1 MNDPMDKHPEKMKS
15 QMFLDVSPE
24 KLEAM
29 SPSELSEA
37 MEAALDAM
45 TEETYDPAVIDAYL
59 DALDRKAPMPA
70 HPNAESSYQDFQDK
84 LQEYVEQGASKPV
97 KQRPSKFRRIARV
110 GLVAALLAVLLAS
123 AAQAAGIDVVGTI
136 ARWTESVFSFG
147 TVQSGNDSSHYPSKS
162 DQVPADVPEE
172 YQELVAELQKRGIEE
187 YTIPTYIPEGFQA
200 DTPELY
206 VDETGYMEFTV
217 AYANGDDM
225 VIFAVLGDGG
235 THTGSFEKD
244 NSEVRIYTKNGTAHY
259 FFKNL
264 KTNLVAWTVN
274 ELEYSVRTTLPA
286 TELEK
291 IVNSMYEE

>member
-59 DALDRKAPMPA
+59 DALDRKAPMPT

-84 LQEYVEQGASKPV
+84 LQEYVEGASKPA
-97 KQRPSKFRRIARV
+97 KQTRKFRRIART
-110 GLVAALLAVLLAS
+110 GIVAALLAVLLAG

-147 TVQSGNDSSHYPSKS
+147 TVQSGNDSSHYPSVS
-162 DQVPADVPEE
+162 NQVPADVPEE
-172 YQELVAELQKRGIEE
+172 YQELVTELQKRGIEE

-206 VDETGYMEFTV
+206 VDENGYIEFTA

-225 VIFAVLGDGG
+225 VIFAIFGYKGKHAGLY
-235 THTGSFEKD
+235 EKD
-244 NSEVRIYTKNGTAHY
+244 NSEVRIYTKNDTNHY
-259 FFKNL
+259 FFQNREI
-264 KTNLVAWTVN
+264 NSVAWTVN
-274 ELEYSVRTTLPA
+274 ELEYSIRTTLPA
-286 TELEK
+286 AELEK
-291 IVNSMYEE
+291 IINSMYEE

>member
-29 SPSELSEA
+29 SSSELSEA

-59 DALDRKAPMPA
+59 DALDRKAPMPT

-84 LQEYVEQGASKPV
+84 LQEYVEGASKPA
-97 KQRPSKFRRIARV
+97 KQTRKFRRIART
-110 GLVAALLAVLLAS
+110 GIVAALWALLLAS
-123 AAQAAGIDVVGTI
+123 AAQPAGIDVVGTI
-136 ARWTESVFSFG
+136 ARWTENVFSFG
-147 TVQSGNDSSHYPSKS
+147 TVQSGNDSSHYPSVS
-162 DQVPADVPEE
+162 NQVPADVPEE
-172 YQELVAELQKRGIEE
+172 YQELVTELQKRGIEE

-206 VDETGYMEFTV
+206 VDENGYIEFTA

-225 VIFAVLGDGG
+225 VIFAIFGYKGKHAGLY
-235 THTGSFEKD
+235 EKD
-244 NSEVRIYTKNGTAHY
+244 NSEVRIYTKNDTNHY
-259 FFKNL
+259 FFQNREI
-264 KTNLVAWTVN
+264 NSVAWTVN
-274 ELEYSVRTTLPA
+274 ELEYSIRTTLPA
-286 TELEK
+286 AELEK
-291 IVNSMYEE
+291 IINSMYEE

>member
-29 SPSELSEA
+29 SSSELSEA

-59 DALDRKAPMPA
+59 DALDRKAPMPT

-84 LQEYVEQGASKPV
+84 LQEYVEGASKPA
-97 KQRPSKFRRIARV
+97 KQTRKFRRIART
-110 GLVAALLAVLLAS
+110 GIVAVLLAVLLAS

-136 ARWTESVFSFG
+136 ARWTEIVFSFG

-172 YQELVAELQKRGIEE
+172 YQELVTELQKRGIEE
-187 YTIPTYIPEGFQA
+187 YTIPTCIPEGFQA

-206 VDETGYMEFTV
+206 VDENGYIEFTA

-225 VIFAVLGDGG
+225 VIFAIFGYKGKHAGLY
-235 THTGSFEKD
+235 EKD
-244 NSEVRIYTKNGTAHY
+244 NSEVRIYTKNDTNHY
-259 FFKNL
+259 FFQNREI
-264 KTNLVAWTVN
+264 NSVAWTVN
-274 ELEYSVRTTLPA
+274 ELEYSIRTTLPA
-286 TELEK
+286 AELEK
-291 IVNSMYEE
+291 IINSMYEE

>member
-1 MNDPMDKHPEKMKS
+1 
-15 QMFLDVSPE
+15 
-24 KLEAM
+24 
-29 SPSELSEA
+29 
-37 MEAALDAM
+37 MEPG
-45 TEETYDPAVIDAYL
+45 T
-59 DALDRKAPMPA
+59 
-70 HPNAESSYQDFQDK
+70 
-84 LQEYVEQGASKPV
+84 SKPA
-97 KQRPSKFRRIARV
+97 KRTSKFRRIART
-110 GLVAALLAVLLAS
+110 GIVAALLAVLLAG
-123 AAQAAGIDVVGTI
+123 AAQAAGIDVVGAI
-136 ARWTESVFSFG
+136 ARWTENVFSFG
-147 TVQSGNDSSHYPSKS
+147 TVQSGNDSSHYPSVS
-162 DQVPADVPEE
+162 NQVPADVPEE
-172 YQELVAELQKRGIEE
+172 YQELVTELQKRGIEE

-274 ELEYSVRTTLPA
+274 ELEYSIRTTLPA
-286 TELEK
+286 AELEK
-291 IVNSMYEE
+291 IINSMYEE

>member
-29 SPSELSEA
+29 SSSELSEA

-59 DALDRKAPMPA
+59 DALDRKAPMPT

-84 LQEYVEQGASKPV
+84 LQEYVEGASKPA
-97 KQRPSKFRRIARV
+97 KQTRKFRRIART
-110 GLVAALLAVLLAS
+110 GIVAVLLAVLLAS

-136 ARWTESVFSFG
+136 ARWTEIVFSFG
-147 TVQSGNDSSHYPSKS
+147 TVQSGNDSSHYPSVS
-162 DQVPADVPEE
+162 NQVPADVPEE
-172 YQELVAELQKRGIEE
+172 YQELVTELQKRGIEE

-206 VDETGYMEFTV
+206 VDENGYIEFTA

-225 VIFAVLGDGG
+225 VIFAIFGYKGKHAGLY
-235 THTGSFEKD
+235 EKD
-244 NSEVRIYTKNGTAHY
+244 NSEVRIYTKNDTNHY
-259 FFKNL
+259 FFQNREI
-264 KTNLVAWTVN
+264 NSVAWTVN
-274 ELEYSVRTTLPA
+274 ELEYSIRTTLPA
-286 TELEK
+286 AELEK
-291 IVNSMYEE
+291 IINSMYEE